1 VSRAF
6 LAIMALVVVVCARS
20 VLAQAPDDYVDVV
33 DEYRTGDPNTA
44 IRTLA
49 RWPERSVE
57 DSIRQSAKRLRPGQ
71 IVAAVMLH
79 TELGAAILDSLPS
92 RTSLQFGH
100 ARTLI
105 DALTERRDEREH
117 ADAVRLHWF
126 RFVISLYAADG
137 RLVDAEIYA
146 RDALG
151 RFPRDPILIFQK
163 GAILETARSTNSPSA
178 ALALLRGRAP
188 ASATRQEQT
197 LEAAAAE
204 FRRALAIDPHMAVAR
219 LHLGWVHVQLQDDR
233 AREDL
238 TAALADA
245 RNDGER
251 YLAHLFLGGL
261 AERQSRFDEAAQEY
275 ERTRQ
280 LCPGCQT
287 PYIASSRIEM
297 ARGRSEQAR
306 ELARRF
312 AALERVEDDPWWT
325 YRFGTPDDE
334 ALTWLR
340 AEAHRP

>member
-1 VSRAF
+1 VFRAL
-6 LAIMALVVVVCARS
+6 LAIAALLAVVCTRP
-20 VLAQAPDDYVDVV
+20 LAAQGPDTYVSVV
-33 DEYRTGDPNTA
+33 DEYRTGDPDTA
-44 IRTLA
+44 IRRLA

-57 DSIRQSAKRLRPGQ
+57 DSIRQWAKRLRPGQ
-71 IVAAVMLH
+71 VVAAVMLH
-79 TELGAAILDSLPS
+79 TELGAAILGSLPS

-100 ARTLI
+100 ARTLL
-105 DALTERRDEREH
+105 DALAERRDER
-117 ADAVRLHWF
+117 ADAVRLRWF
-126 RFVISLYAADG
+126 RFVISLYTADG

-163 GAILETARSTNSPSA
+163 GAILETARSSNSPAA

-204 FRRALAIDPHMAVAR
+204 FRRALAIDPHMAIAR
-219 LHLGWVHVQLQDDR
+219 LHLGWVYVQLQDDR

-245 RNDGER
+245 RNDRER

-275 ERTRQ
+275 ERARQ
-280 LCPGCQT
+280 LCPACQT

-306 ELARRF
+306 ELAHQF